1 MNKEQTI
8 DLPPPQNKILQKILR
23 QHIPN
28 KTVWAFGSRVEWKA
42 SETSD
47 LDLVAH
53 KCSGAEI
60 ADLKEALEE
69 SALHCSVDVLN
80 WEDIPDS
87 FRANIKK
94 HYVVVQQNTVPEGWR
109 VVKLGEFPIQ
119 IIDNDRGKNYP
130 KEAEFYNSG
139 HCLFLNT
146 KNVTSKGFVFTETKF
161 ITKEKDSILGKGK
174 LNRNDIVL
182 TTRGTIGNIAF
193 YDKKIPYENVR
204 INSGMVIVRP
214 DGIDPRFNF
223 QLFKYLKTRFLNFSS
238 GSAQPQIPIRD
249 IKEVRTLLPPLSEQ
263 KAIAEVL
270 SSLDDKIDLL
280 QRQNKTLEGM
290 AQTLFR
296 KWFLEDAGDDWE
308 VATVKDVCSKI
319 QSGGTPST
327 KISEYYGGAINWYKT
342 KELKDNFL
350 LESETKIT
358 QEGLANSAANLF
370 HENSI
375 IIAIYAA
382 PTVGRLGIL
391 ANTAA
396 FNQAACG
403 LVADENKVCYEYLYL
418 HFLSSRN
425 TLLSMASGA
434 AQQNLNVHFI
444 QHFNII
450 LPPQRVM
457 KNFCGIVRPMFMKMK
472 ASQSQI
478 RALEELRDALLPR
491 LMSGVDRVK

>member
-94 HYVVVQQNTVPEGWR
+94 HYVVVQQNTVPEGWQ

-161 ITKEKDSILGKGK
+161 ITKEKDSILRKGK

-280 QRQNKTLEGM
+280 RKQNKTLEDM

-308 VATVKDVCSKI
+308 I
-319 QSGGTPST
+319 
-327 KISEYYGGAINWYKT
+327 
-342 KELKDNFL
+342 
-350 LESETKIT
+350 
-358 QEGLANSAANLF
+358 
-370 HENSI
+370 
-375 IIAIYAA
+375 
-382 PTVGRLGIL
+382 GIL
-391 ANTAA
+391 GDIVELET
-396 FNQAACG
+396 G
-403 LVADENKVCYEYLYL
+403 KKVGKGQPHYLEIGDIDISTRGYDIEGKEKCTV
-418 HFLSSRN
+418 SGAVTVPKN
-425 TLLSMASGA
+425 TLLVSKVRPTRGAITITKSEVNVSGA
-434 AQQNLNVHFI
+434 FTRIKFTNKYIYPCVNRASFFGYLGKVSTGSTYPTCKDSDILNYEI
-444 QHFNII
+444 AI
-450 LPPQRVM
+450 PPQKLLNAFNETVTPCFDKIQYNRLQVQHL
-457 KNFCGIVRPMFMKMK
+457 KN
-472 ASQSQI
+472 
-478 RALEELRDALLPR
+478 LRDVLLPK
-491 LMSGVDRVK
+491 LISGKIRVKQ

>member
-1 MNKEQTI
+1 MTKEQII
-8 DLPPPQNKILQKILR
+8 DLSPPQNKILQKILR
-23 QHIPN
+23 QQIPN

-109 VVKLGEFPIQ
+109 VVKLRD
-119 IIDNDRGKNYP
+119 IITLNYGASLP
-130 KEAEFYNSG
+130 KEKRVWGNIPVYSSAGLIGWHNKPLINQQGIIVGRKGTVGSIHRSKKPFFAIDTSFYISETDTDCDIGFLFYMLSKLGLNYLNS
-139 HCLFLNT
+139 
-146 KNVTSKGFVFTETKF
+146 
-161 ITKEKDSILGKGK
+161 DSAVPG
-174 LNRNDIVL
+174 LNRE
-182 TTRGTIGNIAF
+182 TA
-193 YDKKIPYENVR
+193 YDQNALI
-204 INSGMVIVRP
+204 
-214 DGIDPRFNF
+214 
-223 QLFKYLKTRFLNFSS
+223 
-238 GSAQPQIPIRD
+238 
-249 IKEVRTLLPPLSEQ
+249 PPLPEQ

-450 LPPQRVM
+450 LPPKGVM

-491 LMSGVDRVK
+491 LMSGVVRVKKS